1 MPAVGAKGGVSID
14 QARLFFPLLLLI
26 YSQTYISAP
35 KDVANAPASL
45 IRTRGA
51 RTGLKV

>member
-1 MPAVGAKGGVSID
+1 MSID

-35 KDVANAPASL
+35 KDVVNAPASL
-45 IRTRGA
+45 NGREAHVQG
-51 RTGLKV
+51 